1 VGWVDPLERAAVR
14 ALAGLETLVRLES
27 TRVVGGQEKVDNRF
41 DMSSRVLS
49 ASEALDA
56 SRADDYR
63 QQENHNAERR
73 VLGELRSIAGD
84 AKLSAQEKRMA
95 VFAAWEMCDG
105 DGDAQ
110 WQRVVEAFIQDRM
123 PRDSELGY
131 SSELLARLNRKR
143 ASVRSFAP

>member
-105 DGDAQ
+105 HGDAQ